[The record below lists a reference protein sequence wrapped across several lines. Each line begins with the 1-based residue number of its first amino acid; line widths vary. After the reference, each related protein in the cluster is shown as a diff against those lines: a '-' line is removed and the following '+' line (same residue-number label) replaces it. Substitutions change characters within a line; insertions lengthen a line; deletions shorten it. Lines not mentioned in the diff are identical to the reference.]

1 MGVPVSVPKINV
13 EISLNS
19 ISRLIQQEGGVG
31 GFPTPQIP
39 SSLPWYGVYLW
50 TVFFKIDGDT
60 VYVDENL
67 KVQGTAKLFPTPGNQ
82 GDLPTYSNLNVVSIP
97 AANGYFRTVLT
108 PIPVNSFNT
117 TVPGAL
123 GCVAVV
129 LLQNDTPA
137 DAVAQGH
144 QALNNSLQQG
154 LNSLISSLTITHSTV
169 TDDDVTALENQ
180 VSSAVKSAIT
190 NALSTWNKALT
201 FLGLQNQDSMAG
213 TVVYRFVPSDLT
225 ASPPAGIPLQN
236 GFPDQSAIQ
245 FAGGEPLP
253 IPLWITM
260 TFQGNVIADPR
271 PISLRRILTRL
282 DAVSV
287 RKAMMSASIPFQSG
301 SVNSWANAV
310 A

>member
-1 MGVPVSVPKINV
+1 VSVPKIKV
-13 EISLNS
+13 EISLDS
-19 ISRLIQQEGGVG
+19 ISRLIQQEGGG
-31 GFPTPQIP
+31 ASFPPPQIP

-82 GDLPTYSNLNVVSIP
+82 GDLPTYDNVNFVSIP

-108 PIPVNSFNT
+108 PIPVNTFNT

-129 LLQNDTPA
+129 LLQNDTPS

-154 LNSLISSLTITHSTV
+154 LDSLISSLTITHSTV
-169 TDDDVTALENQ
+169 TGDDVTALENQ
-180 VSSAVKSAIT
+180 VSAAVKAAIT
-190 NALSTWNKALT
+190 NAVSTWDKILT
-201 FLGLQNQDSMAG
+201 GLGLQNQDSMAG
-213 TVVYRFVPSDLT
+213 TVVYRFAPSDLT
-225 ASPPAGIPLQN
+225 SSPPAGIILQN
-236 GFPDQSAIQ
+236 GYPDQTVIQ
-245 FAGGEPLP
+245 FGGAGTGSDNPLF
-253 IPLWITM
+253 ITL
-260 TFQGNVIADPR
+260 TLQGSIVADPL

-282 DAVSV
+282 DAFSL
-287 RKAMMSASIPFQSG
+287 RKAMTSAPIPFQSG

-310 A
+310 T

>member
-1 MGVPVSVPKINV
+1 VNVPKINV
-13 EISLNS
+13 EISLDS
-19 ISRLIQQEGGVG
+19 ISRSIQLQGGVG
-31 GFPTPQIP
+31 FSPPPQIP
-39 SSLPWYGVYLW
+39 SSVPWFGVYLW

-82 GDLPTYSNLNVVSIP
+82 GDLPLNFSLNSVAIP
-97 AANGYFRTVLT
+97 AANGYFRTALT
-108 PIPVNSFNT
+108 PIPVNTLNM
-117 TVPGAL
+117 TVPGAM

-137 DAVAQGH
+137 DAIAQGH
-144 QALNNSLQQG
+144 QALNDSLQQG
-154 LNSLISSLTITHSTV
+154 LNSLISSLTIAHPTV

-213 TVVYRFVPSDLT
+213 TVLYRFVPSDLT

-236 GFPDQSAIQ
+236 GFPDQSVIQ
-245 FAGGEPLP
+245 VVGAEPLP
-253 IPLWITM
+253 RPLLITLTL
-260 TFQGNVIADPR
+260 TFQGSVVADPL
-271 PISLRRILTRL
+271 PLSLRRILTRL

-287 RKAMMSASIPFQSG
+287 RKAMASTSIPFQAG

-310 A
+310 T